1 MQGREFSPF
10 LVREIGFDLLGVRKE
25 VIIAIG
31 PASVVTVAR
40 LVFFAYCRP
49 DFVDRAAV
57 VRPKIFAT
65 CLKLNV
71 PIAVFYKNRNVLM
84 HEIPPNIV
92 EIASG
97 GRLFQR
103 NRQIPAASRRTM
115 FAQY

>member
-1 MQGREFSPF
+1 MSPL

-25 VIIAIG
+25 LIVAIG
-31 PASVVTVAR
+31 TAGVVTVAR
-40 LVFFAYCRP
+40 LVFFAYFRP

-57 VRPKIFAT
+57 VRTKIFAT

-92 EIASG
+92 EIA
-97 GRLFQR
+97 GRCRHVQR
-103 NRQIPAASRRTM
+103 NRQIPAARRRTM